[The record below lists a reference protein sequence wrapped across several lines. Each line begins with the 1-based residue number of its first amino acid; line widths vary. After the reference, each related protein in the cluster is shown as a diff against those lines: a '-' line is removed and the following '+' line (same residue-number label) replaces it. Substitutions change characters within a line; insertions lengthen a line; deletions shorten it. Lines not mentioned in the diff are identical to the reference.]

1 MGIFVNLTEVYF
13 QKDNCSGGYYLTKQ
27 IFEECFGDANQCCDD
42 YSTNNPIYG
51 KCYGKNIT
59 YCSSMDQPLEQFGYI
74 IQIFGVLFIV
84 AISGLSIYTFCR
96 FVCYKDV
103 EDLANQNNNNVQRI
117 DYEKL

>member
-84 AISGLSIYTFCR
+84 SLSGLLIYGFIRYFCYREIENISI
-96 FVCYKDV
+96 DMIG
-103 EDLANQNNNNVQRI
+103 NVQRTN
-117 DYEKL
+117 YEKL